1 MVETSAIPPSPD
13 PVKITV
19 DRIIAGVT
27 EQVSPE
33 AQKNMLSN
41 LLDRV
46 ESKLLH
52 LRNRLLS
59 VASHVPDSD
68 VQALIGDMRA
78 DEEFITS
85 YCIHCCD
92 REDPQASINHDLIN
106 NDYSLNLQQRLAAAR
121 NFGIAYR
128 R

>member
-1 MVETSAIPPSPD
+1 
-13 PVKITV
+13 
-19 DRIIAGVT
+19 
-27 EQVSPE
+27 
-33 AQKNMLSN
+33 MLSN

-128 R
+128 RVLFLCRLQREICRQLNARGIVTSQN